1 MKIGIIIKTLRKNK
15 GIKQKE
21 LALKLGISNAYL
33 SSIENDKREPSL
45 ELTKALASHLEAPV
59 GYFFIE
65 AYDAKSLTGKR
76 KKVFN
81 KVKKLLAEFLKL
93 QGKNDRKM

>member
-33 SSIENDKREPSL
+33 SPDFDSFSPF
-45 ELTKALASHLEAPV
+45 SH
-59 GYFFIE
+59 
-65 AYDAKSLTGKR
+65 
-76 KKVFN
+76 
-81 KVKKLLAEFLKL
+81 FL
-93 QGKNDRKM
+93 